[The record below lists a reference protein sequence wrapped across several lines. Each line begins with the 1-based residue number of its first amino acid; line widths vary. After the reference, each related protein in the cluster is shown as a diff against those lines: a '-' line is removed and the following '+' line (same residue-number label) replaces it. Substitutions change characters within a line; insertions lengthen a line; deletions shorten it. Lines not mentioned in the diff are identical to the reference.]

1 MDFIAELLLRNTG
14 SNQVFADEVEQLDGF
29 VFCFSQGLGS
39 SLLSGDG
46 FRGHS
51 DVVGVELRRAIENCL
66 STFNTEY
73 VSPVILVNNRLACE
87 SEDKGKR
94 SWLHVAMCPR
104 RSSHIYPAS
113 GKDSA
118 R

>member
-14 SNQVFADEVEQLDGF
+14 SNQVFADELEQLDGF
-29 VFCFSQGLGS
+29 VFCFSQGLSS

-51 DVVGVELRRAIENCL
+51 DVVVVELRRAIENCL
-66 STFNTEY
+66 STSNTEY
-73 VSPVILVNNRLACE
+73 VSPVILVNNRLVCE
-87 SEDKGKR
+87 KEDKGKR
-94 SWLHVAMCPR
+94 SWLPMCPR